1 MITNIKQFQFFI
13 FALYLLYSTIAPAA
27 EQVFDPNHTL
37 YDNALNEFVKE
48 GLVDYAELNRNPHS
62 LNRYLTD
69 LSQVKEPVFKSW
81 EGNQQLAYLINLYN
95 AATLKLIVDYYPVKS
110 IKDIGGFFK
119 GPWGQPVVKLF
130 EDTITL
136 NTLEHKIIRKNYNEP
151 RIHVALVCAAK
162 GCPPL
167 RSEAYTGEKLN
178 RQLENQSKVFLDSHK
193 GMQINRQNRVVYLSP
208 IFKWYGKDFVNK
220 YTPESGFKG
229 FNRTEQAVLNFCS
242 EYLSEEDHKY
252 LQTAGYS
259 VENLDYDWSLNEQ
272 YPNTKR

>member
-37 YDNALNEFVKE
+37 YDNALNEFVEE

-130 EDTITL
+130 GDTITL
-136 NTLEHKIIRKNYNEP
+136 NTLEHTIIRTNYNEP
-151 RIHVALVCAAK
+151 RIHLALVCAAK

-167 RSEAYTGEKLN
+167 RSEPYTAEKLDA
-178 RQLENQSKVFLDSHK
+178 QLDDQTRLFLSNPIKFRIDRPD
-193 GMQINRQNRVVYLSP
+193 NTVYLSP
-208 IFKWYGKDFVNK
+208 IFKWYGNDFIGTF
-220 YTPESGFKG
+220 TPATGFDG
-229 FNRTEQAVLNFCS
+229 FDKMKRAVLHFCS
-242 EYLSEEDHKY
+242 RYLSDPDSQY
-252 LQTAGYS
+252 LAAGGYS
-259 VENLDYDWSLNEQ
+259 VSYLDYDWSLNDR
-272 YPNTKR
+272 KAKK